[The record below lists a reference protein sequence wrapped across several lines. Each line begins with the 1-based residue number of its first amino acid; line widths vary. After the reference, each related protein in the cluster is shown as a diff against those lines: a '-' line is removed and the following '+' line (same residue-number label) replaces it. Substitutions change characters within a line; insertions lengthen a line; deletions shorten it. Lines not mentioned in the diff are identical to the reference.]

1 MPQSNFTIFVE
12 TIYSMDS
19 NLFKQI
25 LETYFAD
32 GLEAYIPQVS
42 INCVIFRYDH
52 PTLKV
57 LFHSLPGT
65 DRWYL
70 PGGYVRNEESLEE
83 AAYRNLSFYGIKEV
97 FLRQTHT
104 FGEVDRIP
112 KLTESDFSDSS
123 QVSEIVEWASK
134 RFVTVVY
141 YGLVNNSNTAPP
153 LGGPFKEVIWCD
165 VDQLNNIGLDHANI
179 TTETR
184 KLLST
189 ELLNHPVASNLMQKN
204 FTLNELRGL
213 FESILD
219 RTIDRGTFRRK
230 ILQLGFIKQIDERK
244 DTVGRPSHLYHLDH
258 EAYHRLLKEQTKFG
272 F

>member
-1 MPQSNFTIFVE
+1 MNSNP
-12 TIYSMDS
+12 Y
-19 NLFKQI
+19 KQI
-25 LETYFAD
+25 LESYFAN
-32 GLEAYIPQVS
+32 GVEAYVPQVS

-57 LFHSLPGT
+57 LFHSIPGT
-65 DRWYL
+65 DRLYL
-70 PGGYVRNEESLEE
+70 PGGYVQNEESLEE
-83 AAYRNLSFYGIKEV
+83 AAYRNLSNYGINEV

-112 KLTESDFSDSS
+112 RPVESDGGNSS
-123 QVSEIVEWASK
+123 VVLEWASK
-134 RFVTVVY
+134 RFITVVY
-141 YGLVNNSNTAPP
+141 YGLVNSPITD
-153 LGGPFKEVIWCD
+153 GSKSGPFKEVTWYD

-179 TTETR
+179 ATETR
-184 KLLST
+184 TILST
-189 ELLNHPVASNLMQKN
+189 ELLSLPVASNLLQKS

-230 ILQLGFIKQIDERK
+230 MLRLGIIKQIDERK
-244 DTVGRPSHLYHLDH
+244 DSVGRPSHLFRFDQ
-258 EAYHRLLKEQTKFG
+258 EAYHHFLKEQTKFG

>member
-1 MPQSNFTIFVE
+1 
-12 TIYSMDS
+12 MDS
-19 NLFKQI
+19 NSYKQI
-25 LETYFAD
+25 LEVYFSD
-32 GLEAYIPQVS
+32 GVEAYIPQVS

-65 DRWYL
+65 DQWYL

-83 AAYRNLSFYGIKEV
+83 AAYRNLSYYGINEV

-104 FGEVDRIP
+104 FGEVDRIQR
-112 KLTESDFSDSS
+112 LTELDFSDSS
-123 QVSEIVEWASK
+123 QIGEIVEWASK
-134 RFVTVVY
+134 RFVTVAY
-141 YGLVNNSNTAPP
+141 YGLVNKSSTDA
-153 LGGPFKEVIWCD
+153 LKRGLFKEVIWCD
-165 VDQLNNIGLDHANI
+165 VNQLYNIGLDHANI

-184 KLLST
+184 RLLST
-189 ELLNHPVASNLMQKN
+189 ELLNYPVAFNLLQKN

-213 FESILD
+213 FESIID

-230 ILQLGFIKQIDERK
+230 ILQLGIIKQIDERK
-244 DTVGRPSHLYHLDH
+244 DSVGRPSHLYHFDQ

>member
-1 MPQSNFTIFVE
+1 
-12 TIYSMDS
+12 MDYNS
-19 NLFKQI
+19 YKQI
-25 LETYFAD
+25 LEVYFAD
-32 GLEAYIPQVS
+32 GVEAYIPQVS

-65 DRWYL
+65 DLWYL

-83 AAYRNLSFYGIKEV
+83 AAYRNLSYYGINEV

-112 KLTESDFSDSS
+112 RLTESDFSDSS
-123 QVSEIVEWASK
+123 QISEIVEWVSK

-141 YGLVNNSNTAPP
+141 YGLVNISNTDVPW
-153 LGGPFKEVIWCD
+153 GGPFKQVIWCD
-165 VDQLNNIGLDHANI
+165 VDQLNSIGLDHANI
-179 TTETR
+179 AAETR
-184 KLLST
+184 KILST
-189 ELLNHPVASNLMQKN
+189 ELLNHPVASKLLQKN

-219 RTIDRGTFRRK
+219 RPIDRGTFRRK
-230 ILQLGFIKQIDERK
+230 MLQLGIIKQIDERK
-244 DTVGRPSHLYHLDH
+244 DSVGRPAHLYHFDQ
-258 EAYHRLLKEQTKFG
+258 ETYHRLLKEQTKFG

>member
-1 MPQSNFTIFVE
+1 
-12 TIYSMDS
+12 MDS
-19 NLFKQI
+19 NSYKQI
-25 LETYFAD
+25 LEAYFTD
-32 GLEAYIPQVS
+32 GVEAYIPQVS

-52 PTLKV
+52 PILKV
-57 LFHSLPGT
+57 LFHRLPGT

-83 AAYRNLSFYGIKEV
+83 AAYRNLSYYGIKEV

-112 KLTESDFSDSS
+112 KLAESDFSDSS
-123 QVSEIVEWASK
+123 QIREIVEWASK

-141 YGLVNNSNTAPP
+141 YGLVNNSNTDAPR
-153 LGGPFKEVIWCD
+153 GEPFKEVIWFD

-179 TTETR
+179 AIEIR

-189 ELLNHPVASNLMQKN
+189 ELLNHPIASNLLQKN

-230 ILQLGFIKQIDERK
+230 ILRLGIIKQMDARK
-244 DTVGRPSHLYHLDH
+244 DSVGRPSHLYRFDQ
-258 EAYHRLLKEQTKFG
+258 EGYHRLLKEQTKFG